1 MKQDRAE
8 GYGAGKAQ
16 AVQDMLGRMKAEG
29 CKFTALT
36 SEDLK
41 AELESQQKQQDV
53 QKSSHED

>member
-1 MKQDRAE
+1 MKQDRTE

-16 AVQDMLGRMKAEG
+16 AVQDMQDRMKAEG

-41 AELESQQKQQDV
+41 AELESLQKQQDE
-53 QKSSHED
+53 Q